1 MNEFVNYLNSTNN
14 VGGNST
20 GSLAETQ
27 VKSCYYDSV
36 KVDRNLGDLITNC
49 VSSGEHQAFILTGHA
64 GDGKTSILV
73 QVLKKLGRLQPND
86 SLSVEKEYDDFFY
99 IKDMSE
105 IPAEQQVESLRKTL
119 LAPSAGKTSL
129 LISNTGP
136 LLKTFES
143 LVRKDRAAR
152 GLTFSSHDKM
162 NLQSTLLCQ
171 LDENKDAALQIEDY
185 SFVLVNI
192 ARVDNVPFASKILK
206 NIISPHLWEPC
217 NNCSCADRCPIKN
230 NRELLV
236 NHFDRVSAFVD
247 NYYRYL
253 YENDKRMT
261 IRQMVGQISY
271 AITGNWTCVDIHG
284 RHLREPFFNW
294 NFANLFFGYIG
305 LKPAKDSAQI
315 KGIEQIQNLALDRV
329 ALDVDYK
336 LFVSQDYS
344 CFDSKIE
351 AEIKSLTTKYRRHY
365 QVTNEDQLFD
375 EKKSEKEL
383 QFRCAIRRFYLIF
396 SLVDSLDEVDQIM
409 NQIYGAYYTEYR
421 KKILSKQNRTALNQM
436 RNVIFEALF
445 MKNTGFLPNG
455 KNELPLTLRREDDV
469 FQNVMIVLGEVSR
482 TDLSVVQQKSNSRFE
497 DTDDKHDLYLK
508 LGEKKFRLTLPMIT
522 YFSNLI
528 DGAIASNNN
537 PALTHGIA
545 QLDALLLEEYGEEKP
560 ECEEDCELTVIIN
573 TTRGQELETF
583 SFDGNR
589 LSVQ

>member
-1 MNEFVNYLNSTNN
+1 
-14 VGGNST
+14 
-20 GSLAETQ
+20 
-27 VKSCYYDSV
+27 
-36 KVDRNLGDLITNC
+36 
-49 VSSGEHQAFILTGHA
+49 
-64 GDGKTSILV
+64 
-73 QVLKKLGRLQPND
+73 
-86 SLSVEKEYDDFFY
+86 
-99 IKDMSE
+99 
-105 IPAEQQVESLRKTL
+105 
-119 LAPSAGKTSL
+119 
-129 LISNTGP
+129 
-136 LLKTFES
+136 
-143 LVRKDRAAR
+143 
-152 GLTFSSHDKM
+152 
-162 NLQSTLLCQ
+162 
-171 LDENKDAALQIEDY
+171 
-185 SFVLVNI
+185 
-192 ARVDNVPFASKILK
+192 
-206 NIISPHLWEPC
+206 
-217 NNCSCADRCPIKN
+217 
-230 NRELLV
+230 
-236 NHFDRVSAFVD
+236 
-247 NYYRYL
+247 
-253 YENDKRMT
+253 MT

-284 RHLREPFFNW
+284 RNLREPFFNW

-315 KGIEQIQNLALDRV
+315 KGIEQIQNLSLDRV

-344 CFDSKIE
+344 CFDPKIE

-409 NQIYGAYYTEYR
+409 NQIFGAYYTEYR
-421 KKILSKQNRTALNQM
+421 KKILAKQNRTALNQL

-482 TDLSVVQQKSNSRFE
+482 TDLSVIQQKSNSRFE

-573 TTRGQELETF
+573 TTRGQEVETF

>member
-573 TTRGQELETF
+573 TTRGQEVETF

>member
-49 VSSGEHQAFILTGHA
+49 VCSGEHQAFILTGHA

-162 NLQSTLLCQ
+162 NLQSALLCQ

-261 IRQMVGQISY
+261 LRHMVGQISY
-271 AITGNWTCVDIHG
+271 AITGSWTCVDIHG
-284 RHLREPFFNW
+284 RPLRDPFFNW

-365 QVTNEDQLFD
+365 QVTNADQLFD

-396 SLVDSLDEVDQIM
+396 SLVDSLDEVDRIM
-409 NQIYGAYYTEYR
+409 NQISRVCYTEYR
-421 KKILSKQNRTALNQM
+421 KKTLSKQNRTALNKM
-436 RNVIFEALF
+436 RNVIFETLF

-573 TTRGQELETF
+573 TTRGQEVETF

>member
-162 NLQSTLLCQ
+162 NLQSALLCQ

-573 TTRGQELETF
+573 TTRGQEVETF